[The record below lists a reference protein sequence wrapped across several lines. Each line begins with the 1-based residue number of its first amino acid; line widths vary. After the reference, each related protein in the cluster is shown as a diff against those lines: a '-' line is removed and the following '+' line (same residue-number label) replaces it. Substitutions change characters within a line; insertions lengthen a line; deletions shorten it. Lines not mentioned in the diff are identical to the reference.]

1 MTQMTVAERQRNKR
15 LLADEAVKLAMQN
28 RWQEAEEKNRDI
40 LHATPDD
47 VEARNRLGKALSE
60 LGRYREAYDE
70 YSVTLQYDPAN
81 VIAQKQVKRLQLLA
95 EQGQSD
101 APNEARR
108 KLDPKL
114 LVEETGKT
122 GVFPLPN
129 KASQGIL
136 ARLAAGDE
144 LFLQVEG
151 ATVHIVDDRGD
162 VLGELPS
169 KDGSRLVKL
178 MAGGNRYVAGVMSV
192 GDRELRILVR
202 ELYQDATLVGKVSFP
217 TRSTGQSSVH
227 AHLRAGLERR
237 DIDED
242 DMAIDDADDDAGEGE
257 EEVEE
262 VPNDLDD
269 MDGDGG
275 SRDN

>member
-1 MTQMTVAERQRNKR
+1 
-15 LLADEAVKLAMQN
+15 
-28 RWQEAEEKNRDI
+28 
-40 LHATPDD
+40 
-47 VEARNRLGKALSE
+47 
-60 LGRYREAYDE
+60 
-70 YSVTLQYDPAN
+70 
-81 VIAQKQVKRLQLLA
+81 
-95 EQGQSD
+95 
-101 APNEARR
+101 
-108 KLDPKL
+108 
-114 LVEETGKT
+114 
-122 GVFPLPN
+122 
-129 KASQGIL
+129 
-136 ARLAAGDE
+136 
-144 LFLQVEG
+144 
-151 ATVHIVDDRGD
+151 

-262 VPNDLDD
+262 APNDLDD